1 MGRLIKRLNELEKR
15 QDLILTQLKRLD
27 EIVAKRVVLREL
39 TDVKIRIRNLQKNC
53 KKSNDLQCVVAEK
66 DCNIIATEDDEF
78 DPELVELNTTRPQ
91 MRMYPTTPSP
101 HSQRLWPRFVR
112 VARSWPDLPL
122 PMELGQFTGVE
133 EEEKEKE
140 WSNCFEEESKLT
152 NFKEENYLT
161 ENEEKKH
168 FQGCVA
174 FKYASTLSEVKEEIF
189 QAEEDTQI
197 KGPVVTHTSGEG
209 PSIDDMDLAQMKTMF
224 SLEKIAASAG
234 QSSSSSEIITDSSN
248 DDEDILESEKDEEVL
263 TKIKCRVDEEMI
275 NRVIA

>member
-1 MGRLIKRLNELEKR
+1 MGRLSKRLNELEKR
-15 QDLILTQLKRLD
+15 QDLILIQLKKLD

-53 KKSNDLQCVVAEK
+53 KKSNDDLQCVVAEK

-112 VARSWPDLPL
+112 VARGWPDLPL
-122 PMELGQFTGVE
+122 TMELGQFTGVE

-168 FQGCVA
+168 FQGYVA
-174 FKYASTLSEVKEEIF
+174 SNYAITLSEVKEEIF
-189 QAEEDTQI
+189 QAEEDTQN
-197 KGPVVTHTSGEG
+197 GPCVSHTSTSEEG
-209 PSIDDMDLAQMKTMF
+209 PRIDDVDLAQMKACF
-224 SLEKIAASAG
+224 H
-234 QSSSSSEIITDSSN
+234 
-248 DDEDILESEKDEEVL
+248 
-263 TKIKCRVDEEMI
+263 
-275 NRVIA
+275 